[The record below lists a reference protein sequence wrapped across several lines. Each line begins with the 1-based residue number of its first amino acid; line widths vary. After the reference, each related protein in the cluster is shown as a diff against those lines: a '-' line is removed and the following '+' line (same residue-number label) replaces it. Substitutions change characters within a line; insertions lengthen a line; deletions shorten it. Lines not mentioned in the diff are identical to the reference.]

1 MEKID
6 FKEFAA
12 RLKEAWAP
20 VQVAQVNDTAIRV
33 ARVEGEYRWHTH
45 PKEDEFFMVLN
56 GKVTIESRIGTV
68 VLEEGEGVVVPR
80 GVPHR
85 SRSDEPGIVLI
96 VEPLRTNTYGVPL
109 EEEDES

>member
-6 FKEFAA
+6 FKEFAQ

-20 VQVAQVNDTAIRV
+20 IQVAQVNDTAIRV

-45 PKEDEFFMVLN
+45 PKEDEFFLVLN
-56 GKVTIESRIGTV
+56 GEVIIETRIGDIE
-68 VLEEGEGVVVPR
+68 LQEGEGVVVPK

-85 SRSDEPGIVLI
+85 SKAGEASVVLI

-109 EEEDES
+109 KEEGEN